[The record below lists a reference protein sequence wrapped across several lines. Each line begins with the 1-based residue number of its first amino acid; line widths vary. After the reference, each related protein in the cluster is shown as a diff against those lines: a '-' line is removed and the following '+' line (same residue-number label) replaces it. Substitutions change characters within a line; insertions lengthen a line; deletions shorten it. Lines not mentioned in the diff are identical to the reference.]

1 MCQRAGLEPADDR
14 TLRGL
19 RLSNRQTRGN
29 GHEHA
34 HRPDAY
40 LKLPSSISG
49 LGASIMNMKKALLT
63 TLVSAGLL
71 ASAGTSQA
79 AGWCES
85 GKPVKFAGL
94 NWESAMLLT
103 DILQVVLDKGYG
115 CTVDALP
122 GNSIAMENALSTND
136 IQIFAEEWVGRSEV
150 WSKAAAAGKVVGVG
164 APIVG
169 AVEGWYVPRYVIEG
183 DAKRK
188 LEAKA
193 PNLKSISDLAQ
204 YSAVFKDQEE
214 PGKGRFYNCPA
225 GWTCELENSEML
237 KSYGLESKYTN
248 FRPGTGPALDA
259 AILSSYKR
267 GEPILTYYWSPTPLM
282 GQVDLVRLEEKAGV
296 NKTIDIKVGVS
307 KVFHDEAPELVAI
320 LEKVNL
326 PIDLLNQNLGRM
338 AKERIES
345 PKLAKIFLKEHPEVW
360 HKWVSE
366 DAAKKVDA
374 SL

>member
-1 MCQRAGLEPADDR
+1 M
-14 TLRGL
+14 
-19 RLSNRQTRGN
+19 NTR
-29 GHEHA
+29 
-34 HRPDAY
+34 
-40 LKLPSSISG
+40 
-49 LGASIMNMKKALLT
+49 KALLT
-63 TLVSAGLL
+63 TLISAGLL
-71 ASAGTSQA
+71 VGSGASQA

-103 DILQVVLDKGYG
+103 DILQVIFDKGYG

-122 GNSIAMENALSTND
+122 GNSIAMENALGTND
-136 IQIFAEEWVGRSEV
+136 IQVFAEEWVGRSEV
-150 WSKAAAAGKVVGVG
+150 WNKAAAAGKVVGIG
-164 APIVG
+164 APVVG

-188 LEAKA
+188 LAAKA
-193 PNLKSISDLAQ
+193 PDLKAVSDLPKYA
-204 YSAVFKDQEE
+204 ALFKDQEE

-225 GWTCELENSEML
+225 GWTCELENTDML
-237 KSYGLESKYTN
+237 KRYGLEDTYTN

-282 GQVDLVRLEEKAGV
+282 GQVDLVRLEEKPGV

-307 KVFHDEAPELVAI
+307 KVFHDEAPELVAV

-338 AKERIES
+338 AKDRIES
-345 PKLAKIFLKEHPEVW
+345 PKLARLFLKEHPEVW

-366 DAAKKVDA
+366 DAAKKVSA